1 MYRDVE
7 TGSIDRSVDETIIS
21 HRRLQYTC
29 ICSVIL
35 LAPLTSHA
43 CDGCG
48 FNRRRRSVGDETDT
62 VQCSAWLIHL
72 AHTAPYGS
80 SHLISFSA
88 ARSACMQ
95 STARRLLYS
104 VVVRA
109 SWRVGGV
116 RCRDDFFAARRN
128 ASTACCRRVS
138 VCPSRPSSTSRYCI
152 ETTARIEHSAL
163 AMVR

>member
-116 RCRDDFFAARRN
+116 RDAAMISLLRDAMLARY
-128 ASTACCRRVS
+128 AVV
-138 VCPSRPSSTSRYCI
+138 VCPSVRPVRPAQAGTVSKRLHESN
-152 ETTARIEHSAL
+152 TARWQW
-163 AMVR
+163 